1 MNNEVTSNSHQGK
14 VVTQYRKALKWS
26 QEDLA
31 EALRIDVRTVQR
43 MEKQAIIKDISR
55 RRLLVGLLGIP
66 VALMGLEN
74 EQFHAEQ
81 SHLLFNYDRMAFFE
95 DAMAARWE
103 LYYTGGTL
111 RATHGLDMWIT
122 EITQFAKSSQGTAW
136 HERSLALLTMSY
148 QLKSCILRDM
158 MDYSNAYIA
167 ARKAYRI
174 AQELENAELMASA
187 LARTGITL
195 IQKED
200 PSEAIRYLNGALK
213 MIHYQ
218 GLPMLKGYILQA
230 LSEAYAK
237 VQEEQACWQ
246 SIGQLERILDNQEQ
260 TPEHSNTRLNIASFT
275 AQKGIDALLLH
286 DYRRALALIEKSLL
300 KYDPTLIRGRARL
313 LAQKAEAH
321 YGLGQVDTSVM
332 IAEEALTLAHS
343 VGASK
348 TLARVRNLHT
358 TLVQSPWRKE
368 RSVARLGALLSL

>member
-1 MNNEVTSNSHQGK
+1 MNSKAAGIAHQGQIIA
-14 VVTQYRKALKWS
+14 QYRKALRWS

-43 MEKQAIIKDISR
+43 MEKQPMIKDVSR

-74 EQFHAEQ
+74 EQLHAEL
-81 SHLLFNYDRMAFFE
+81 SHLLFNDDRMAFFE
-95 DAMAARWE
+95 NEMAARWE
-103 LYYTGGTL
+103 LYYTGGNL
-111 RATHGLDMWIT
+111 RATRGLDMWIN

-136 HERSLALLTMSY
+136 RERSLALLTMSY
-148 QLKSCILRDM
+148 QLKSCILRDV

-167 ARKAYRI
+167 AHRAYRI
-174 AQELENAELMASA
+174 AQELEDTELMASA

-195 IQKED
+195 VQKED
-200 PSEAIRYLNGALK
+200 PSEAIRYLKGALK

-218 GLPMLKGYILQA
+218 GLPTLKGYILQA

-260 TPEHSNTRLNIASFT
+260 TPERSNTRLNIASCT

-286 DYRRALALIEKSLL
+286 DYRRALALIDKSLL

-321 YGLGQVDTSVM
+321 YGLREVDASVM

-368 RSVARLGALLSL
+368 HSVARLGALLSL